1 MFILDVVN
9 ECSGGLANI
18 IVIIKRFN
26 LLVDSTLS
34 IIILK

>member
-18 IVIIKRFN
+18 IVIMKRFMDILM
-26 LLVDSTLS
+26 LLAPVLL
-34 IIILK
+34 I